1 MKGVLSLYCLECH
14 QFVSWQKSQFYL
26 DNFYPDWRLDVS
38 CGCGSI
44 DDPEIA
50 AMAREAYDLQL
61 DVELATQQQN
71 SLDAALNLRPVR
83 PMARRARAETYT
95 SKP

>member
-1 MKGVLSLYCLECH
+1 LHGPLNIYCLECH

-26 DNFYPDWRLDVS
+26 DDFYPDWRLDIS
-38 CGCGSI
+38 CGCGPT

-71 SLDAALNLRPVR
+71 SLDAALTKGGNLYF
-83 PMARRARAETYT
+83 ETLCQT
-95 SKP
+95 ANPLP